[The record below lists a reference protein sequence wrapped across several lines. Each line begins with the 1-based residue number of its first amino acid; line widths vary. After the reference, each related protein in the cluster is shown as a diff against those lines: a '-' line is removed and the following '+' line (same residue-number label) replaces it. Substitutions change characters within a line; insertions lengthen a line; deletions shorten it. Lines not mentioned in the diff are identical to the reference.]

1 MYEYWKLILIGSF
14 IYMAKKFRRMRT
26 FARTA
31 SKSMEKKLVDNAKK
45 IMDDPYIILP
55 EYGDNYSKKYFG
67 KIRKSIDK
75 VDRFKEDVDKLEK
88 LSNKRDLSG
97 AIAGTMLIA
106 HSNKAPYL
114 AVAKYPTGEITYAQR
129 GKADKEKLVSVQHF
143 DNPILRLLGTK
154 DIALKKNIHVYSWDD
169 GFISTGN
176 NPKPPRDFVSFVID
190 KADLKLKNGVAVCG
204 HLNAEKVR
212 KKETFN
218 ENYLRIHWKS
228 ADIIIGV
235 CESCSKSRKNT
246 LFSIS
251 KYLIET
257 NISDD
262 FLVEVVGQAIK
273 GAESEQ
279 ETKNLNKY
287 LSGELSDYNFIKTN
301 MDERHQAIKE
311 SDEKIFV
318 LNGKSYGNN
327 ADEFINALKPNSH
340 EKKGLEIILEEVDEA
355 VVFDDVTPN
364 KVLEKYWSEHGLE
377 TINEIIDDE
386 DMADKFYSLDDSP
399 SEILELVFDYQKR
412 QKILSQL
419 PSYDS
424 LPPLAKFTDHVARTY
439 KTFGEKKAL
448 AEIKKR
454 PDNPKGKSVAYAFL
468 LVFGK
473 AKDKKWQFS
482 QVEIEYGDFLKD
494 YVKKLI
500 DSKPENYNK
509 CLQDLL
515 TASGSSEKI

>member
-1 MYEYWKLILIGSF
+1 
-14 IYMAKKFRRMRT
+14 MAKKFRQMRT

-31 SKSMEKKLVDNAKK
+31 SKSMEKKLVENAKK
-45 IMDDPYIILP
+45 IMDDPYITLP
-55 EYGDNYSKKYFG
+55 DYEDNYSKKYFG

-75 VDRFKEDVDKLEK
+75 VDRFKENVDKLEK
-88 LSNKRDLSG
+88 LANKRDLSG

-114 AVAKYPTGEITYAQR
+114 AVAKYPTGDITYAQR

-143 DNPILRLLGTK
+143 DDPVLRLLGIK
-154 DIALKKNIHVYSWDD
+154 DIALKKNIHVYSWDNE
-169 GFISTGN
+169 FVSTGN
-176 NPKPPRDFVSFVID
+176 NPKPPKDFVNFVVD
-190 KADLKLKNGVAVCG
+190 KTELKLKNGIATCS
-204 HLNAEKVR
+204 HLNAEKIK
-212 KKETFN
+212 KKETVN
-218 ENYLRIHWKS
+218 ENYLRIYWKS
-228 ADIIIGV
+228 ADVIIGI

-246 LFSIS
+246 IFNIS

-257 NISDD
+257 DISDD
-262 FLVEVVGQAIK
+262 FQIEVLGQAVK
-273 GAESEQ
+273 GAEGEQ
-279 ETKNLNKY
+279 ETKDLNKY

-301 MDERHQAIKE
+301 MDKRHQAIKE

-327 ADEFINALKPNSH
+327 AEEFINALKPNAY
-340 EKKGLEIILEEVDEA
+340 EKKGLELILENVNEP

-364 KVLEKYWSEHGLE
+364 KVLEKYWKEYGLE
-377 TINEIIDDE
+377 TINEFIDNE
-386 DMADKFYSLDDSP
+386 EMADKFYSLDDSP

-454 PDNPKGKSVAYAFL
+454 PDNPKGKSIAYAFL
-468 LVFGK
+468 LIFGK

-482 QVEIEYGDFLKD
+482 QVELEYGEFLKD

-500 DSKPENYNK
+500 DSKPEKYHQR
-509 CLQDLL
+509 LQDLL
-515 TASGSSEKI
+515 IASGSSEKI

>member
-1 MYEYWKLILIGSF
+1 
-14 IYMAKKFRRMRT
+14 MAKKMRMMRT

-31 SKSMEKKLVDNAKK
+31 SKSMEKKLIENAKK

-55 EYGDNYSKKYFG
+55 DYEDSYSSKYFG
-67 KIRKSIDK
+67 KIKKSIAK
-75 VDRFKEDVDKLEK
+75 VERFKEDAKKLEK

-114 AVAKYPTGEITYAQR
+114 AVAKYPTGDITYAQR
-129 GKADKEKLVSVQHF
+129 GRANKEKLVSVQHF

-154 DIALKKNIHVYSWDD
+154 DVALKKNIHIYSWDK
-169 GFISTGN
+169 GFVSTGN
-176 NPKPPRDFVSFVID
+176 NPEPPKDFVNFVLD
-190 KADLKLKNGVAVCG
+190 KADLKTKNGVAICKN
-204 HLNAEKVR
+204 LNVEKV
-212 KKETFN
+212 KNKETFN

-228 ADIIIGV
+228 ADVIIGV
-235 CESCSKSRKNT
+235 CESCSKNRKNT
-246 LFSIS
+246 LFNIS
-251 KYLIET
+251 KYLIEPD
-257 NISDD
+257 ISDD
-262 FLVEVVGQAIK
+262 FQIEVIGQAIK
-273 GAESEQ
+273 GTESKQ
-279 ETKNLNKY
+279 ETKNLEEY
-287 LSGELSDYNFIKTN
+287 LSGQLSDYNFIRKN

-318 LNGKSYGNN
+318 LNSKSYGDN
-327 ADEFINALKPNSH
+327 ANEFIKALKPNSY
-340 EKKGLEIILEEVDEA
+340 EKKGLEIILEKIDEP
-355 VVFDDVTPN
+355 VVFDDATPN
-364 KVLEKYWSEHGLE
+364 KVLEKYWEDHGLDA
-377 TINEIIDDE
+377 INDIIDSE
-386 DMADKFYSLDDSP
+386 EMADKFYSLDDSP

-412 QKILSQL
+412 QNILSQL

-448 AEIKKR
+448 TELKKR
-454 PDNPKGKSVAYAFL
+454 PDTPKGKTIAYAFL
-468 LVFGK
+468 LLFGK

-482 QVEIEYGDFLKD
+482 KIEIEYGEFLKD

-500 DSKPENYNK
+500 DSKPEKYHK

>member
-1 MYEYWKLILIGSF
+1 
-14 IYMAKKFRRMRT
+14 MAKKFRRVRT

-31 SKSMEKKLVDNAKK
+31 SKSMEKKLVENAKK
-45 IMDDPYIILP
+45 IMDDPYIVLP
-55 EYGDNYSKKYFG
+55 EYEDNYSRKYFG

-75 VDRFKEDVDKLEK
+75 VDRFKDDVDKLEK

-114 AVAKYPTGEITYAQR
+114 GVAKYPTGDITYAQR
-129 GKADKEKLVSVQHF
+129 GRADKEKLVSVQHF
-143 DNPILRLLGTK
+143 DNPVLRLLGTK
-154 DIALKKNIHVYSWDD
+154 DVALKKNIHMYSWDE
-169 GFISTGN
+169 GFISTGI
-176 NPKPPRDFVSFVID
+176 NPKPPKDFVSFVID
-190 KADLKLKNGVAVCG
+190 KASLKLKNNVAVCN

-212 KKETFN
+212 KKESSD
-218 ENYLRIHWKS
+218 ENYLRIHWRS
-228 ADIIIGV
+228 ADVTIGV
-235 CESCSKSRKNT
+235 CESCSKSKKNT
-246 LFSIS
+246 LFNIS

-257 NISDD
+257 DISDD
-262 FLVEVVGQAIK
+262 FLVEVIGQAIK
-273 GAESEQ
+273 GAEDEQ
-279 ETKNLNKY
+279 ETKNLDEY
-287 LSGELSDYNFIKTN
+287 LSGKLSDYDFIRKN
-301 MDERHQAIKE
+301 MDKRHQAIKE

-318 LNGKSYGNN
+318 LDGKSYGSN
-327 ADEFINALKPNSH
+327 AEEFIKALKPNSH
-340 EKKGLEIILEEVDEA
+340 EKKGLEIILENVDEP

-364 KVLEKYWSEHGLE
+364 KVLEKYWDEYGLDA
-377 TINEIIDDE
+377 INEIIDNE
-386 DMADKFYSLDDSP
+386 EMADKFFSLDDSP
-399 SEILELVFDYQKR
+399 SDILELVFDYQKR

-424 LPPLAKFTDHVARTY
+424 LPPLAKFIDHIARTY
-439 KTFGEKKAL
+439 KTFGEKNAL

-454 PDNPKGKSVAYAFL
+454 PENPKGKSIAYAFL

-500 DSKPENYNK
+500 DSKPEKYHK
-509 CLQDLL
+509 CLQEVL